1 MKSVKSIVDTKA
13 PRTYVHMH
21 LKLKKLQIEEERM
34 STIERDNRLLLEKMS
49 QIIRTRGRVDN
60 KNYYSYKSLNYEKRQ
75 RELTRVTRENQK
87 ILQKITGKDA
97 EYSHQKLEA
106 DWRKHEQ
113 MMDNIARYP
122 KNWWKLVEKQRKLK
136 IKKRSQSGVT
146 LVKKSSVLSSACKT
160 RANSTNSTNRSSTLK
175 KSEVLVSSKASSR
188 KSSISSLNSA
198 REIKTS
204 NTDKKDDEKSS
215 LTSKN
220 EDESL
225 NNENNKDGIT
235 ENVVTENDDKEKEQ
249 HVNSTSGTESELQ
262 DSILQKD
269 IKYADSE
276 EIESS
281 CEVNN

>member
-1 MKSVKSIVDTKA
+1 
-13 PRTYVHMH
+13 MH

-122 KNWWKLVEKQRKLK
+122 KNWWKLVEKQREL
-136 IKKRSQSGVT
+136 
-146 LVKKSSVLSSACKT
+146 
-160 RANSTNSTNRSSTLK
+160 
-175 KSEVLVSSKASSR
+175 
-188 KSSISSLNSA
+188 
-198 REIKTS
+198 EIKTS

-225 NNENNKDGIT
+225 NNENNKEGIT

>member
-1 MKSVKSIVDTKA
+1 
-13 PRTYVHMH
+13 MH

-146 LVKKSSVLSSACKT
+146 LVKKILSTKQCMQ
-160 RANSTNSTNRSSTLK
+160 N
-175 KSEVLVSSKASSR
+175 KSKQYEF
-188 KSSISSLNSA
+188 N
-198 REIKTS
+198 
-204 NTDKKDDEKSS
+204 
-215 LTSKN
+215 
-220 EDESL
+220 
-225 NNENNKDGIT
+225 
-235 ENVVTENDDKEKEQ
+235 
-249 HVNSTSGTESELQ
+249 
-262 DSILQKD
+262 
-269 IKYADSE
+269 
-276 EIESS
+276 
-281 CEVNN
+281 

>member
-1 MKSVKSIVDTKA
+1 MVDTKA
-13 PRTYVHMH
+13 PQTYVHMH

-87 ILQKITGKDA
+87 ILQKITGKEA

-122 KNWWKLVEKQRKLK
+122 KNWWKSVEKQRKLK

-146 LVKKSSVLSSACKT
+146 LAKKSSVLSSVYKT
-160 RANSTNSTNRSSTLK
+160 RANSTHSTSRSLAFE
-175 KSEVLVSSKASSR
+175 KSENLVSSKASSR
-188 KSSISSLNSA
+188 KSSISSLNSTK
-198 REIKTS
+198 EIKAS
-204 NTDKKDDEKSS
+204 DKDKKEDEKSA
-215 LTSKN
+215 LTSINK
-220 EDESL
+220 EDSL
-225 NNENNKDGIT
+225 DDENDKDDISENVNTENNE
-235 ENVVTENDDKEKEQ
+235 KEKEQ
-249 HVNSTSGTESELQ
+249 HINSTSGTESESEQQ
-262 DSILQKD
+262 DSIKEKD
-269 IKYADSE
+269 VKVTNSE

-281 CEVNN
+281 CEINN

>member
-1 MKSVKSIVDTKA
+1 
-13 PRTYVHMH
+13 MH

-60 KNYYSYKSLNYEKRQ
+60 RNYYNYKSLNYEKRQ

-87 ILQKITGKDA
+87 ILQKITGKEA

-146 LVKKSSVLSSACKT
+146 LAKKSSVLSSACKT
-160 RANSTNSTNRSSTLK
+160 RANSTKSTNRSSTLK

-215 LTSKN
+215 LASKN

-225 NNENNKDGIT
+225 KNESNKDGTT

-262 DSILQKD
+262 ESILQKD

>member
-1 MKSVKSIVDTKA
+1 
-13 PRTYVHMH
+13 MH

-122 KNWWKLVEKQRKLK
+122 KNWWKLVEKQVYIKFDKFYIVNFVYFYVLLILSKL
-136 IKKRSQSGVT
+136 
-146 LVKKSSVLSSACKT
+146 L
-160 RANSTNSTNRSSTLK
+160 LK
-175 KSEVLVSSKASSR
+175 K
-188 KSSISSLNSA
+188 N
-198 REIKTS
+198 
-204 NTDKKDDEKSS
+204 
-215 LTSKN
+215 
-220 EDESL
+220 
-225 NNENNKDGIT
+225 
-235 ENVVTENDDKEKEQ
+235 
-249 HVNSTSGTESELQ
+249 
-262 DSILQKD
+262 
-269 IKYADSE
+269 YF
-276 EIESS
+276 
-281 CEVNN
+281 

>member
-1 MKSVKSIVDTKA
+1 
-13 PRTYVHMH
+13 MH

-87 ILQKITGKDA
+87 ILQKITGKEA

-122 KNWWKLVEKQRKLK
+122 KNWWKSVEKQRKLK

-146 LVKKSSVLSSACKT
+146 PAKKSSILSSACKT
-160 RANSTNSTNRSSTLK
+160 RANSTHSTSRSLTFE
-175 KSEVLVSSKASSR
+175 KSE
-188 KSSISSLNSA
+188 SL
-198 REIKTS
+198 
-204 NTDKKDDEKSS
+204 DDE
-215 LTSKN
+215 N
-220 EDESL
+220 D
-225 NNENNKDGIT
+225 KDGISENVNT
-235 ENVVTENDDKEKEQ
+235 ENHEKEKEQ
-249 HVNSTSGTESELQ
+249 HMNSTSGTESESEQQ
-262 DSILQKD
+262 DSIKEND
-269 IKYADSE
+269 VKVTNSE

-281 CEVNN
+281 CEINN

>member
-1 MKSVKSIVDTKA
+1 MVDTKA
-13 PRTYVHMH
+13 PQTYVHMH

-87 ILQKITGKDA
+87 ILQKITGKEA

-122 KNWWKLVEKQRKLK
+122 KNWWKSVEKQRKLK

-146 LVKKSSVLSSACKT
+146 PAKKSSILSSACKT
-160 RANSTNSTNRSSTLK
+160 RANSTHSTSRSLTFE
-175 KSEVLVSSKASSR
+175 KSEKLVSSKASSR
-188 KSSISSLNSA
+188 KSSISSLNSTK
-198 REIKTS
+198 EIKAS
-204 NTDKKDDEKSS
+204 DKDKKEDEKSA
-215 LTSKN
+215 LTATNK
-220 EDESL
+220 EESL
-225 NNENNKDGIT
+225 DDENDKDGISENVNT
-235 ENVVTENDDKEKEQ
+235 ENHEKEKEQ
-249 HVNSTSGTESELQ
+249 HMNSTSGTESESEQQ
-262 DSILQKD
+262 DSIKEND
-269 IKYADSE
+269 VKVTNSE

-281 CEVNN
+281 CEINN